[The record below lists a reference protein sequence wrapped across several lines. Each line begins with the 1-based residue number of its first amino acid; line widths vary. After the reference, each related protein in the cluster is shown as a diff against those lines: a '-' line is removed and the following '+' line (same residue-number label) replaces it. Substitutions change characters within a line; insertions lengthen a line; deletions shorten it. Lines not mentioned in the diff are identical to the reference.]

1 MGLRDELEFV
11 DGVNVGLRLSRLLV
25 AICLRAVEFL
35 SRLLVTIWWRRSR
48 LEPVF
53 VSDGLPWIHTW
64 DYVQFCCF
72 FKKKTLR
79 TGFFYTSLSIF
90 FFFFFIK
97 GGLPGEHDR
106 RIGRDDGEDHRS
118 DSAGTEFL
126 ISRSTG
132 YVAGAIAHPIDSNG
146 YDSRVSIVAYCI
158 HYRFVSRKSDC
169 SRGDNVSESSL
180 WRPKD
185 SLRPLRECALPTAYP
200 CKRWKFNLNL
210 I

>member
-1 MGLRDELEFV
+1 MY
-11 DGVNVGLRLSRLLV
+11 N
-25 AICLRAVEFL
+25 
-35 SRLLVTIWWRRSR
+35 
-48 LEPVF
+48 F
-53 VSDGLPWIHTW
+53 VSFLKRKLYARD
-64 DYVQFCCF
+64 F
-72 FKKKTLR
+72 FILL
-79 TGFFYTSLSIF
+79 YLF
-90 FFFFFIK
+90 FFVFFFIK

-180 WRPKD
+180 
-185 SLRPLRECALPTAYP
+185 
-200 CKRWKFNLNL
+200 
-210 I
+210 